1 MPALRVPPIARA
13 HHASELPQP
22 SQVFHVLVGST
33 VAVTNDVSQ
42 TAVVHPVRTI
52 FGVPND
58 FVDEVSEVKHEPD
71 AILLGGL
78 FVLKNHSAVRVLS
91 TLVSVLTPY
100 EYTATNNPAIISAAT
115 AAHLRTTSEK
125 AKLLSKSA
133 RP

>member
-1 MPALRVPPIARA
+1 MPALRVPRIARA

-100 EYTATNNPAIISAAT
+100 EYTAI
-115 AAHLRTTSEK
+115 TS
-125 AKLLSKSA
+125 
-133 RP
+133 